1 MFVPIT
7 PHRPSSSHD
16 VSNIHLLE
24 KKNQDR
30 ISSFAQGH
38 VAKDDAWPVVRQAHV
53 ANHKRGKKNKNKRGQ
68 RRPPQRECVKGEREE
83 EEEEEEWRGEE
94 WRGMEASTTNGSRG
108 AGECGQTWE
117 MIRLALRSQE
127 AAISGA
133 RHT

>member
-1 MFVPIT
+1 MWPI
-7 PHRPSSSHD
+7 
-16 VSNIHLLE
+16 I
-24 KKNQDR
+24 K
-30 ISSFAQGH
+30 G
-38 VAKDDAWPVVRQAHV
+38 
-53 ANHKRGKKNKNKRGQ
+53 GKKNKNKRGQ

>member
-1 MFVPIT
+1 MWPI
-7 PHRPSSSHD
+7 
-16 VSNIHLLE
+16 I
-24 KKNQDR
+24 K
-30 ISSFAQGH
+30 G
-38 VAKDDAWPVVRQAHV
+38 
-53 ANHKRGKKNKNKRGQ
+53 GKKNKNKRGQ
-68 RRPPQRECVKGEREE
+68 RRPPQRECVKGEREEE